1 MEKISSAGLTRQ
13 ELRKVLRL
21 RRNNLSEET
30 QAQAAVRLSR
40 ELTALPEWQQ
50 ATHVAA
56 YLANDGEVS
65 LSDTITTAAAQN
77 KIVSLPVL
85 HPFNRQHLLFLH
97 YHDNTILVNNRF
109 NIAEP
114 QLRCTDVIPFSRHD
128 LILMPL
134 TGFDEKGNRLG
145 MGGGF
150 YDRTLAPY
158 RNAASRPLL
167 AGIAHDCQ
175 QVDALPV
182 EPWDFPL
189 DLIITPSGV
198 IRPDKTNCP

>member
-30 QAQAAVRLSR
+30 QAQAAVSLSR

-97 YHDNTILVNNRF
+97 YHV
-109 NIAEP
+109 
-114 QLRCTDVIPFSRHD
+114 
-128 LILMPL
+128 LI
-134 TGFDEKGNRLG
+134 
-145 MGGGF
+145 
-150 YDRTLAPY
+150 
-158 RNAASRPLL
+158 S
-167 AGIAHDCQ
+167 I
-175 QVDALPV
+175 
-182 EPWDFPL
+182 
-189 DLIITPSGV
+189 
-198 IRPDKTNCP
+198 